1 MLFLSGW
8 DSWSKQTPITGFRL
22 VLRNLG
28 SAEPRAPDPG
38 AGGRDRL
45 REARRRRQVCAA
57 GLSRASKL
65 KKIDQNKWKRATECK
80 QTLKGEYFLKN
91 VLLISSQRYC
101 IMKKRT
107 VKITKINSEK
117 KILEIKTMIEEI
129 KLKKFVKV

>member
-1 MLFLSGW
+1 M
-8 DSWSKQTPITGFRL
+8 
-22 VLRNLG
+22 
-28 SAEPRAPDPG
+28 
-38 AGGRDRL
+38 
-45 REARRRRQVCAA
+45 
-57 GLSRASKL
+57 

-129 KLKKFVKV
+129 KMKKFVKV